1 MLLLRTLNDCD
12 QLSGESPSA
21 KTGSYPLACFQ
32 ESHGGYDDHH
42 HSGGY
47 DDHHSGGGYDDYHS
61 GGGSDYHYGDDHH
74 YRSDNGPEAA
84 GESADQKDE
93 GSDKKTLF
101 GRFGQSLGNRLANL
115 VSAIKTGRQPTAS
128 EVDDLK
134 ID

>member
-1 MLLLRTLNDCD
+1 MPSRQINEFS
-12 QLSGESPSA
+12 QKGNRKKLSYWPD
-21 KTGSYPLACFQ
+21 L
-32 ESHGGYDDHH
+32 
-42 HSGGY
+42 
-47 DDHHSGGGYDDYHS
+47 DYHS